1 MAITD
6 GVFLRGAER
15 WAAACRRPGGDIAVV
30 TGSLPTWY
38 QRWAHVPLAR
48 GIVALAESM
57 GIGVRALIWSAAVTR
72 GSAATPHPERVPR
85 RYLAANLIPALL
97 GSIGLFFVGPAALA
111 HWLVPARFAVA
122 SAVVETAARVALV
135 LVYLAGVRRIGEA
148 RRLFQ
153 NHGAEHKVVALHE
166 AGLAPE
172 VAVARRQPI
181 AHARCGTTFFVIVVF
196 VSAFAHA
203 GLAAFGSVPLGLLL
217 SGRAVLVPV
226 AAAVAYEA
234 LLLAERAPATVV
246 GRVLLGPGLLL
257 QSLTVIEPDD
267 RQLEVALTALAAAT
281 APSAGGVPAEAPAP
295 ALAAAG

>member
-1 MAITD
+1 
-6 GVFLRGAER
+6 
-15 WAAACRRPGGDIAVV
+15 
-30 TGSLPTWY
+30 
-38 QRWAHVPLAR
+38 
-48 GIVALAESM
+48 
-57 GIGVRALIWSAAVTR
+57 
-72 GSAATPHPERVPR
+72 
-85 RYLAANLIPALL
+85 
-97 GSIGLFFVGPAALA
+97 
-111 HWLVPARFAVA
+111 
-122 SAVVETAARVALV
+122 V

-166 AGLAPE
+166 AALEPGIGA
-172 VAVARRQPI
+172 ARSQPI

-217 SGRAVLVPV
+217 SGRAALVPV

-246 GRVLLGPGLLL
+246 GRVLLRPGLLL

-267 RQLEVALTALAAAT
+267 RQLEVALAALAAAT
-281 APSAGGVPAEAPAP
+281 APSPVPAGATGLDAPAP
-295 ALAAAG
+295 ALVPTG